1 VLPLRAIL
9 WTVLL
14 PGTVAVYLPSVI
26 LRRTE
31 APAPGAWG
39 APQSVGLLLMIAGT
53 AILLRCIRDFAV
65 VGRGTLSP
73 IDAPRKL
80 VVAGL
85 YRYVRN
91 PMYVGVTMVLVGEV
105 LFFKSLAL
113 LEYTVVWFGVV
124 NLFVLFYEEPT
135 LKRRFG
141 ESYDR
146 YRRSVGRWIPG
157 RRFDTTQ

>member
-1 VLPLRAIL
+1 
-9 WTVLL
+9 
-14 PGTVAVYLPSVI
+14 
-26 LRRTE
+26 
-31 APAPGAWG
+31 
-39 APQSVGLLLMIAGT
+39 MIAGT